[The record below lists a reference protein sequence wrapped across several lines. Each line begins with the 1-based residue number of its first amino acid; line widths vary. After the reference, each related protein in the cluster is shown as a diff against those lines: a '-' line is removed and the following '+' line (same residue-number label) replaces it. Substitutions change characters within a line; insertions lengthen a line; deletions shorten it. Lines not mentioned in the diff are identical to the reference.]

1 MLFVLAGPRSSAN
14 EPNCWA
20 GAGYRYDI
28 NPWLL
33 YAIAEQESSLNP
45 LALNARSENDE
56 DIGLMQINTFW
67 LPHLSTVGIKRSDL
81 FDGCTSIY
89 VGAWVLAQS
98 ISSFGNTWEAVGA
111 YNVGTSKEPWAYIAR
126 GQYASDIYRRYVRFI
141 EQLRVNVNDV
151 AEPQG
156 FRTTGHPEE

>member
-1 MLFVLAGPRSSAN
+1 MKCWYGLLWLLCALIGSRSAAEVS
-14 EPNCWA
+14 NCWS
-20 GAGYRYDI
+20 GAGSRYNI

-33 YAIAEQESSLNP
+33 YAIAEKESSLNP

-126 GQYASDIYRRYVRFI
+126 RNYATDVYYRYSRLI
-141 EQLRVNVNDV
+141 K
-151 AEPQG
+151 
-156 FRTTGHPEE
+156 